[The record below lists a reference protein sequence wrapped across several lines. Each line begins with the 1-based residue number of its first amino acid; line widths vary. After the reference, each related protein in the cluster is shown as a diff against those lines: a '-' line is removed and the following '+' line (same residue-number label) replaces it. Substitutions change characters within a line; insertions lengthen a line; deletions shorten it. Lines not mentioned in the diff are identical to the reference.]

1 MQDGTTVAYT
11 TSLILVPTRE
21 LAHQVSKAVSTF
33 TAQYSKEIR
42 HVNLMQK
49 VSEGTQRS
57 LLANHPDIVIC
68 TPARATENLASQ
80 NLSLQDLKHLVIDE
94 ADLIL
99 SYGHSN
105 DLKQISTSLPG
116 GVQKLLVS
124 ATFSRDIDTLRDTF
138 TSDPVIIELEAQE
151 DDVKA
156 LSQFYV
162 S

>member
-1 MQDGTTVAYT
+1 
-11 TSLILVPTRE
+11 
-21 LAHQVSKAVSTF
+21 
-33 TAQYSKEIR
+33 
-42 HVNLMQK
+42 MQK

-57 LLANHPDIVIC
+57 LLASRPDIVIC

-105 DLKQISTSLPG
+105 DLKQISTSLPIE
-116 GVQKLLVS
+116 VQKLLVS
-124 ATFSRDIDTLRDTF
+124 ATFSPDIDTLRDTF
-138 TSDPVIIELEAQE
+138 TNDPVIVELETQE
-151 DDVKA
+151 DDGKT